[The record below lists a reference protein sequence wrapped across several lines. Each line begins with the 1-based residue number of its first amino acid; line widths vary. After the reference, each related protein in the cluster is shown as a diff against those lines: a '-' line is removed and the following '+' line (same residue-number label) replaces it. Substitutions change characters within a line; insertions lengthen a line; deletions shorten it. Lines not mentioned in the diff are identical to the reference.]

1 MDGLTVAIQR
11 CNLKLKLDNQTEGQG
26 NCFPN
31 AIVQQCRRP
40 EVKAWLKINNPLA
53 IFSGQEWVR
62 IKVTNFALKSRHSSI
77 CDLKKKYEMEIQEV
91 EQKTWNDYWTQMAKD
106 GTWVDHMFVQ
116 VTAWFMKLDIMILTT
131 SSLPNS
137 PFILIDGNMCNS
149 SGNMKGPSILLGNY
163 TNVHYQ
169 SLIED
174 NTDKRT
180 ETRQPFTNLTDIDKE
195 DQIEYFI
202 YMQDGQKMIF
212 KTKNNTNFECPVCN
226 IMFTRIV
233 NHVNSKN
240 CQISRTNI
248 DKMEFKAQLDSFRE
262 GYRLK

>member
-1 MDGLTVAIQR
+1 
-11 CNLKLKLDNQTEGQG
+11 
-26 NCFPN
+26 
-31 AIVQQCRRP
+31 
-40 EVKAWLKINNPLA
+40 
-53 IFSGQEWVR
+53 
-62 IKVTNFALKSRHSSI
+62 
-77 CDLKKKYEMEIQEV
+77 MEIQEV

-116 VTAWFMKLDIMILTT
+116 VTAWFMRLDIMIFTT

-137 PFILIDGNMCNS
+137 PFILIDGNISNI

-163 TNVHYQ
+163 TNIHYQ

-174 NTDKRT
+174 NTEKNT
-180 ETRQPFTNLTDIDKE
+180 QTIQTLTNLTDIDKE
-195 DQIEYFI
+195 DQCDNFI

-248 DKMEFKAQLDSFRE
+248 DKVEFKAQLDSFRE
-262 GYRLK
+262 GYRLELNRKRIQRNRKKSLIEKGSDQIKKEQNERKTKSSNKLLVERGPQQIQRSRRRGN